1 MSKTA
6 PAPTSKWLA
15 PIKPGFIASA
25 RRAAESIG
33 WNVDEL
39 AQHMFSRALDR
50 LTVEEGFKL
59 HGRIDMEIDE
69 RKCGP
74 KADGPHDVQCVGCSK
89 PYRCF
94 CSYQHQQGECHYC
107 HNNTTPFQEYRRVMR
122 GGDPLD

>member
-1 MSKTA
+1 MSKPA

-39 AQHMFSRALDR
+39 AQQMFSRALDR

-59 HGRIDMEIDE
+59 HGRIDVEIDE
-69 RKCGP
+69 RRRGP
-74 KADGPHDVQCVGCSK
+74 QSDGPHDVTCISCEAV
-89 PYRCF
+89 YRCF
-94 CSYQHQQGECHYC
+94 CNRQHKQGECHYC
-107 HNNTTPFQEYRRVMR
+107 HNNTTESAERRRVWHN
-122 GGDPLD
+122 GF